1 MKPRLRFLMWILIPG
16 GVHGLVL
23 LVPRPAGRGDEG
35 IPTIELSLVE
45 GGAGEAG
52 APGLSAPAPRAAPMA
67 KGAAPTP
74 RPAAQE
80 EAPALSL
87 PPPELSPPAVE
98 AITAEAPA
106 AVAAAAPAALPAPAT
121 GSGSESAGSSGG
133 LSTGGGEA
141 SGGSAAGG
149 GTGTAVDVGSGG
161 GAGSGSGAGATAG
174 LIPPR
179 PRTGI
184 SPVYPRGARAAG
196 IEGTVRVTALVDASG
211 AVISAEVSTSSG
223 HAALDRAALDEVRRT
238 VFQPAVQNG
247 KPVPCRLII
256 PIRFQLQ

>member
-1 MKPRLRFLMWILIPG
+1 MKPRLRFLMWILIAG
-16 GVHGLVL
+16 GVHGFVL

-35 IPTIELSLVE
+35 IPTIELTLVE
-45 GGAGEAG
+45 TGAGEAG
-52 APGLSAPAPRAAPMA
+52 QAGLPAPAPWAAPIA
-67 KGAAPTP
+67 KAAAPTP

-80 EAPALSL
+80 EAPALNLSPPEL
-87 PPPELSPPAVE
+87 PPPAVQPPAQDPAV
-98 AITAEAPA
+98 AVVPA
-106 AVAAAAPAALPAPAT
+106 ADATVGSPAPPRGAAI
-121 GSGSESAGSSGG
+121 EAA
-133 LSTGGGEA
+133 GGGGTGPA
-141 SGGSAAGG
+141 GAGGGSMAEPGG
-149 GTGTAVDVGSGG
+149 GTGTAVSS
-161 GAGSGSGAGATAG
+161 GAGNGSGASGAAMTAA
-174 LIPPR
+174 LTPPR

-211 AVISAEVSTSSG
+211 AVASAEVSSSSG
-223 HAALDRAALDEVRRT
+223 HAALDRAALDEVLRT